1 MILNAPR
8 AAPTKYIFLPLLIY
22 APLKI
27 PLKSFIPNII
37 ATIDKPI
44 AITQSSKIK
53 NKKNVNLEN
62 SSDASIG
69 CIILIPK
76 GFLGIKRKKAILDNK
91 ASIPKTNDSIEVL
104 SCLSLWTLLFIII
117 FKILII

>member
-8 AAPTKYIFLPLLIY
+8 TAPTKYIFLPLLIY
-22 APLKI
+22 TPLKI

-37 ATIDKPI
+37 ATIDEPI

-76 GFLGIKRKKAILDNK
+76 GFLGIKRKKVILDSK

-104 SCLSLWTLLFIII
+104 SYLSIWTLLFIII